1 MARAAGG
8 GKNGVA
14 GAAAHLGIDLAEYDA
29 KIRTFIPDYETMID
43 LAAFALQVTAR
54 RRAPVVVDLG
64 IGTGALA
71 ERCLARIP
79 AARIVGVDEDDA
91 MIAAARR
98 RLGRGLRSVVH
109 GSFETV
115 DLPAC
120 DAIVA
125 SLSLHHVPTPER
137 RLALFRRLHAALR
150 PDGVLISA
158 DCYPETNARLAAADR
173 ATWMKHLESSYA
185 PSVAR
190 QYLRT
195 WAKEDHYALLVDEID
210 TLRRAGFAVNIPSR
224 RGTFA
229 VLVAS
234 TS

>member
-1 MARAAGG
+1 MACAAGG
-8 GKNGVA
+8 GKNGAA
-14 GAAAHLGIDLAEYDA
+14 GAAAHLGIDLADYDA

-54 RRAPVVVDLG
+54 RRAPIVVDLG

-91 MIAAARR
+91 MITAARR
-98 RLGRGLRSVVH
+98 RLGRGLRSVIH
-109 GSFETV
+109 GSFETL
-115 DLPAC
+115 DLPQC
-120 DAIVA
+120 DAMVA

-150 PDGVLISA
+150 PGGVLISA
-158 DCYPETNARLAAADR
+158 DCYPEGNARLAAVDR
-173 ATWMKHLESSYA
+173 AAWLRHLEMSYS
-185 PSVAR
+185 PPVAR
-190 QYLRT
+190 QYLRA
-195 WAKEDHYALLVDEID
+195 WAKEDHYARLVDELD
-210 TLRRAGFAVNIPSR
+210 TLRHAGFAVNIPAR

-229 VLVAS
+229 VVVGS
-234 TS
+234 R